1 VRNLIA
7 VTLVIAAAGCHW
19 RDATS
24 AAPPSPTP
32 GLPGVQSVAITGP
45 TLVYWKSTSLLQA
58 RVTLDDGTTLVSEKA
73 VWTSSDP
80 AVASVD
86 TRGVIMGV
94 SSGETIVAAT
104 AGAATGRLTV
114 RVLPDYRGV
123 WRGQLSGSPCGP
135 SFSMTCRSTTGSWD
149 AFLRLEQDGVSVS
162 GFMYYPT
169 DMNPEDGYLFGHVEL
184 DGSLVMDRGFCSKD
198 GRGCSPKVTRWRT
211 SLSQDGTTLSGSYG
225 SSFDPGSSESAWELT
240 MQRFR

>member
-1 VRNLIA
+1 MRNLIA

-24 AAPPSPTP
+24 ATPTSPTP
-32 GLPGVQSVAITGP
+32 GLPGVQAVAIDGS
-45 TLVYWKSTSLLQA
+45 TLVYWKSTSPLQA

-80 AVASVD
+80 AVVTVD
-86 TRGVIMGV
+86 TRGVVTGV
-94 SSGETIVAAT
+94 SSGETIVT
-104 AGAATGRLTV
+104 GTVGAAAGRLTV
-114 RVLPDYRGV
+114 RVIPDYRGV
-123 WRGQLSGSPCGP
+123 WRGQISGSSCGP
-135 SFSMTCRSTTGSWD
+135 WFSMTCRSTTGSWD

-169 DMNPEDGYLFGHVEL
+169 DTNPADGYLFGHIEL

-211 SLSQDGTTLSGSYG
+211 SLSQNGMTLSGSYA
-225 SSFDPGSSESAWELT
+225 SSFDPGYSESAWELT
-240 MQRFR
+240 MQRFE